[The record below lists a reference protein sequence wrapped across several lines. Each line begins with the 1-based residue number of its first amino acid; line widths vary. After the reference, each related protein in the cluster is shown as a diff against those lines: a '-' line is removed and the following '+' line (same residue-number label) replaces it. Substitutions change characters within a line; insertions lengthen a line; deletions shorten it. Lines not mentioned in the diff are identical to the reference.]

1 MANPRIEELNA
12 RLLNIVQDTCN
23 KIGCDNCGL
32 KWDGGCS
39 ATEVEGELIDL
50 QIKESNGES

>member
-1 MANPRIEELNA
+1 MTEHTKDLER
-12 RLLNIVQDTCN
+12 RLRDVIVNTCN

-39 ATEVEGELIDL
+39 ATDL
-50 QIKESNGES
+50 QNKLDEAIMAPKEPS